1 MQAVSLWRWR
11 CVEARLF
18 GLLRNQ
24 FGFFFGCCVGE
35 IRSVLVEA
43 AAGMSG
49 RAGIVHENGQTQ
61 KRH

>member
-1 MQAVSLWRWR
+1 ML
-11 CVEARLF
+11 RLDF
-18 GLLRNQ
+18 LVLLRSQ
-24 FGFFFGCCVGE
+24 FVFFGCCAGE

-49 RAGIVHENGQTQ
+49 RAGIVHEYGQTQ